1 MRTLLFDP
9 FSLSLFGPPSPPLAQ
24 IPSPE
29 AIRYSYGAR
38 ARPFEQGRFHFHSA
52 LVSTVDAPRPTA
64 EQLGTKMTD
73 EEIAKLYGIVPRCAV
88 FGGRGQLGT
97 WDGNCGHWELV
108 GWSRGSE

>member
-1 MRTLLFDP
+1 M
-9 FSLSLFGPPSPPLAQ
+9 
-24 IPSPE
+24 PSPE

-73 EEIAKLYGIVPRCAV
+73 EEIAKLYGVLPRAACAAV
-88 FGGRGQLGT
+88 RGAGAIGHLG
-97 WDGNCGHWELV
+97 WELWAL
-108 GWSRGSE
+108 GCSKNSEQASSACVRLV